1 MTQLQE
7 RVRRCAV
14 AIPHRFFAGVLAASL
29 LFITVYFL
37 SGVLNTVSVT
47 DSEGSSHSVITWQTD
62 PTQLLKL
69 AGVSTTAFTT
79 LLTNPA
85 GRCCMCSGPSRCM
98 CRWTEG
104 SSS

>member
-69 AGVSTTAFTT
+69 AGVTST
-79 LLTNPA
+79 
-85 GRCCMCSGPSRCM
+85 
-98 CRWTEG
+98 
-104 SSS
+104 